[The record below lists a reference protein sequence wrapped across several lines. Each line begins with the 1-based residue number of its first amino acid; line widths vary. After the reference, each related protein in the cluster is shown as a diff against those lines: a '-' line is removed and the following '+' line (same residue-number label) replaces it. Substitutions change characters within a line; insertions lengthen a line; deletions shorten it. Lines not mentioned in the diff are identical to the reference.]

1 MPTLNRNVVYPRR
14 ENLKLNKY
22 LVTMLVVV
30 IVSGCTD
37 KSAVEAA
44 APAKIVAPV
53 SVIDHYYSL
62 KDGFEYGYEPAVSL
76 DAQNAGQVA
85 GTLMMFKFA
94 GESNGF
100 YQAYNK
106 DTSGAITV
114 AECANPCEFIKVM
127 VFYNGVHVNTE
138 RMRATDGTIGWLVMS
153 DAINGKLEQYQ
164 MDKNGKKY
172 SVWFDEKMGLKTTVM
187 AQIE

>member
-1 MPTLNRNVVYPRR
+1 M
-14 ENLKLNKY
+14 NKY
-22 LVTMLVVV
+22 LVALLMVVA
-30 IVSGCTD
+30 VSGCSQEQS
-37 KSAVEAA
+37 SAEAA
-44 APAKIVAPV
+44 APAEIVAAAPT
-53 SVIDHYYSL
+53 IDHYYSL
-62 KDGFEYGYEPAVSL
+62 KDGLEYGYEQAVSL

-94 GESNGF
+94 GENGGF

-127 VFYNGVHVNTE
+127 MFYNGEHVNTE
-138 RMRATDGTIGWLVMS
+138 RMRATEGTIGWLVMA

-164 MDKNGKKY
+164 IDKNGKKY
-172 SVWFDEKMGLKTTVM
+172 TVWFDEKKGPKTTEI